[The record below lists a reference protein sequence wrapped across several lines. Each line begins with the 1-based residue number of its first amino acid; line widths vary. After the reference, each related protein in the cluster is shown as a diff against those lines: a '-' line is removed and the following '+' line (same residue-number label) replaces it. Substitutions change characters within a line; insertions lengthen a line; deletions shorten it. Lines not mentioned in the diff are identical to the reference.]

1 MVKNNTGCK
10 LSVTGNR
17 DKLIQEFYFKR
28 QYPNSRLY
36 SALKPFHRMILA
48 VETHRH
54 KSIGTLLRCA
64 SAFGAS
70 CIVVVGS
77 PQYSTHGAHG
87 AQNHIEVVHFYY
99 WQDCIEFCRKR
110 NCDICSISPVK
121 ICAGTS
127 DVIAGTVSVDN
138 FTFSNVASCFI
149 VGERDGLTAEQ
160 LSISDVVFHVEV
172 PCMDFEDKVVYDS
185 KVAICL
191 QKYAATAG
199 LMPRSHENEKHV
211 LGDRDCRR
219 AKTVKVGRDNARVID
234 SKDAIDGTEGEEV
247 LSLLFG

>member
-1 MVKNNTGCK
+1 
-10 LSVTGNR
+10 
-17 DKLIQEFYFKR
+17 
-28 QYPNSRLY
+28 
-36 SALKPFHRMILA
+36 MILA

-87 AQNHIEVVHFYY
+87 AQNHIEVIHFYY
-99 WQDCIEFCRKR
+99 WRECIDFCRKR
-110 NCDICSISPVK
+110 KCEIYSISPTR
-121 ICAGTS
+121 ICPGMS
-127 DVIAGTVSVDN
+127 DLIVSTVSVDS
-138 FTFSNVASCFI
+138 FTFNAASCFI
-149 VGERDGLTAEQ
+149 VGERYGLTAEQ

-172 PCMDFEDKVVYDS
+172 PCMDFEDQVVYDS

-191 QKYAATAG
+191 QQYAATAG
-199 LMPRSHENEKHV
+199 LIPRSHENEKHI

-219 AKTVKVGRDNARVID
+219 AKTVKVGRDNARGEGFTT
-234 SKDAIDGTEGEEV
+234 DAIQGSDGDEV
-247 LSLLFG
+247 LGLLFGGS

>member
-1 MVKNNTGCK
+1 M
-10 LSVTGNR
+10 
-17 DKLIQEFYFKR
+17 
-28 QYPNSRLY
+28 
-36 SALKPFHRMILA
+36 MILA
-48 VETHRH
+48 VETHRN

-99 WQDCIEFCRKR
+99 WQECIDFCRKR
-110 NCDICSISPVK
+110 NCDVYSISPVK
-121 ICAGTS
+121 ISTGSTALAS
-127 DVIAGTVSVDN
+127 GTVSVDN
-138 FTFSNVASCFI
+138 FTFHNAASCFI
-149 VGERDGLTAEQ
+149 VGEREGLTAEQ

-172 PCMDFEDKVVYDS
+172 PCMEFEDKVVYDS

-191 QKYAATAG
+191 QQYAATAG
-199 LMPRSHENEKHV
+199 LLPRSHENEKHV

-219 AKTVKVGRDNARVID
+219 AKTLKVGRGNARGVD
-234 SKDAIDGTEGEEV
+234 SKDAIDGAEGEEV
-247 LSLLFG
+247 LGLLFG